1 MDSEKPNQDYYNSSD
16 YKLQFESTNEKDG
29 TNKMQKSCWLRYKEK
44 LIENGDIVLYL
55 KVFTGLIIQCL
66 LVIFFVWLGFAT
78 GASEAFIK
86 SSGAIIATLVIVSI
100 YILFLCYSSICL
112 EKETNW
118 FYLHAISYIPCMV
131 FYCYEISGATDITN
145 IYIVLFSIFLD
156 IFSIFIYLLSFMSL
170 NFIGLILFPLISNII
185 AMLIFSFKL
194 LYNDPA
200 LIGKIIAV
208 DISAIIY
215 FNIIFFVIKIDLFNV
230 HNYFKF
236 HESIVVIVFFD
247 LAIFSPVAFILFVI
261 FIIFIFYLYATS
273 ELNN

>member
-1 MDSEKPNQDYYNSSD
+1 MDFEKQNQDYYNSSD
-16 YKLQFESTNEKDG
+16 YKLQFESSKDLDG
-29 TNKMQKSCWLRYKEK
+29 TNNTQKSCWFRYKEK
-44 LIENGDIVLYL
+44 LIKNDDIILYL

-78 GASEAFIK
+78 GASDAFIK
-86 SSGAIIATLVIVSI
+86 SSGAIIATLIIVSI
-100 YILFLCYSSICL
+100 YILILCYSTLCL
-112 EKETNW
+112 KYETNW

-131 FYCYEISGATDITN
+131 FYCYEISGATDKTN

-185 AMLIFSFKL
+185 AIIIFSFTI
-194 LYNDPA
+194 LYNDPG
-200 LIGKIIAV
+200 LIGKIIAI

-215 FNIIFFVIKIDLFNV
+215 FNIIFFVLKINIFNV
-230 HNYFKF
+230 HNYF
-236 HESIVVIVFFD
+236 ECDEYIVVIVIFD

-261 FIIFIFYLYATS
+261 FVIFLIYIFGTS
-273 ELNN
+273 EINK